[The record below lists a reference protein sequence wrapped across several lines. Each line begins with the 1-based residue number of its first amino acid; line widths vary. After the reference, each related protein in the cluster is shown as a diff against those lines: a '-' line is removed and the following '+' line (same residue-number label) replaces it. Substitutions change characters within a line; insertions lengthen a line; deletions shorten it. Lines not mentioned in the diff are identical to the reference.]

1 MPDWQESLTVGGLR
15 CRGFVPTGMERLTQ
29 DWRSPVLRRWISVS
43 VFSVP
48 AVRLAAPAFALS
60 LALAACSGG
69 TSGLPGFDTQQ
80 AQPPGGTAP
89 TGQTIG
95 QGKVRVGLILPLTAE
110 GQGATVGNALKNAA
124 EMALAEFPGAD
135 LTLLVKDDRGTP
147 QGAQAAAQEA
157 LAEGAELIIG
167 PLFAPSVQAAA
178 QVARGGAKPVM
189 AFSSDSNVAG
199 RNVYLLSFPPE
210 NDVNRVIAYASAQG
224 RKSFAA
230 LIPDTAYGSVVEAA
244 FRQAVADRGAR
255 AVAIERFGSDANSMR
270 AAVTRLGP
278 AFAQA
283 DALFVPAAADAMP
296 ALGLALQQGGYDPAK
311 VKPLGTGVWNDAN
324 VARVPAVQGGWFA
337 SPDTAGFNAFAGRYQ
352 QRFNSA
358 PTRTATLAY
367 DAVSLAAALARTQG
381 SQRFSESVLT
391 NPSGFA
397 GADGVF
403 RFRPDGRV
411 ERGLAVLELRNGQ
424 IVTVNAAPR
433 DLGPRTQ

>member
-1 MPDWQESLTVGGLR
+1 MLRHRHSIPVSRAVSRLRLPALTLGV
-15 CRGFVPTGMERLTQ
+15 
-29 DWRSPVLRRWISVS
+29 
-43 VFSVP
+43 
-48 AVRLAAPAFALS
+48 ALI
-60 LALAACSGG
+60 LGACSGG
-69 TSGLPGFDTQQ
+69 TGGLPGFDSSTPAAPQSQ
-80 AQPPGGTAP
+80 APSS
-89 TGQTIG
+89 GQTLG
-95 QGKVRVGLILPLTAE
+95 NGKVRVGLILPLTAE
-110 GQGATVGNALKNAA
+110 GQGAVVGNSLKNAA

-147 QGAQAAAQEA
+147 DGAQAAAQEA
-157 LAEGAELIIG
+157 LREGAELIIG
-167 PLFAPSVQAAA
+167 PLFAPSVQAAG
-178 QVARGGAKPVM
+178 QVARGANRPVM
-189 AFSSDSNVAG
+189 AFSSDSNVAARG
-199 RNVYLLSFPPE
+199 VYLLSFPPE
-210 NDVNRVIAYASAQG
+210 NDVNRVISYASAQG

-230 LIPDTAYGSVVEAA
+230 LVPDTAYGKVVEAA
-244 FRQAVADRGAR
+244 FQQAVANRGAR

-270 AAVTRLGP
+270 AAVGRLMP
-278 AFAQA
+278 ALGQS
-283 DALFVPAAADAMP
+283 DALLVPAGADSMP

-311 VKPLGTGVWNDAN
+311 VKPLGTGVWNDAS
-324 VARVPAVQGGWFA
+324 VARVPAIQGGWFA

-391 NPSGFA
+391 NASGFA

-403 RFRPDGRV
+403 RFRPDGQN

>member
-1 MPDWQESLTVGGLR
+1 
-15 CRGFVPTGMERLTQ
+15 
-29 DWRSPVLRRWISVS
+29 
-43 VFSVP
+43 
-48 AVRLAAPAFALS
+48 
-60 LALAACSGG
+60 
-69 TSGLPGFDTQQ
+69 
-80 AQPPGGTAP
+80 
-89 TGQTIG
+89 
-95 QGKVRVGLILPLTAE
+95 
-110 GQGATVGNALKNAA
+110 
-124 EMALAEFPGAD
+124 
-135 LTLLVKDDRGTP
+135 
-147 QGAQAAAQEA
+147 
-157 LAEGAELIIG
+157 
-167 PLFAPSVQAAA
+167 
-178 QVARGGAKPVM
+178 
-189 AFSSDSNVAG
+189 
-199 RNVYLLSFPPE
+199 
-210 NDVNRVIAYASAQG
+210 
-224 RKSFAA
+224 
-230 LIPDTAYGSVVEAA
+230 
-244 FRQAVADRGAR
+244 
-255 AVAIERFGSDANSMR
+255 
-270 AAVTRLGP
+270 
-278 AFAQA
+278 
-283 DALFVPAAADAMP
+283 MP

-324 VARVPAVQGGWFA
+324 VARVPAIQGGWFA

>member
-1 MPDWQESLTVGGLR
+1 MPDWQESSTVGGLR
-15 CRGFVPTGMERLTQ
+15 CRGLALLRLERLIQ
-29 DWRSPVLRRWISVS
+29 DWRSPVSRRRNRVS
-43 VFSVP
+43 VAFVP
-48 AVRLAAPAFALS
+48 LLAVA

-69 TSGLPGFDTQQ
+69 TSGLPGFDTQPG
-80 AQPPGGTAP
+80 QPQGTAVNS
-89 TGQTIG
+89 GQTIG

-110 GQGATVGNALKNAA
+110 GQGATVGNALRNAA

-135 LTLLVKDDRGTP
+135 LTLLVKDDRGTA

-157 LAEGAELIIG
+157 LSEGAELIIG
-167 PLFAPSVQAAA
+167 PLFAPSVQAVA
-178 QVARGGAKPVM
+178 QVARGGGRPVM

-199 RNVYLLSFPPE
+199 RNVYLLSFLPE
-210 NDVNRVIAYASAQG
+210 NDVNRVIAYAVSQG
-224 RKSFAA
+224 RKSIAA
-230 LIPDTAYGSVVEAA
+230 LVPDTAYGKVVEAA
-244 FRQAVADRGAR
+244 FQQAIADRGAR
-255 AVAIERFGSDANSMR
+255 AVAIERFGADATSMR

-278 AFAQA
+278 ALAQA

-311 VKPLGTGVWNDAN
+311 VKPLGTGVWNDGN
-324 VARVPAVQGGWFA
+324 VARVPAIQGGWFA
-337 SPDTAGFNAFAGRYQ
+337 SPDTAGFTAFASRYQ

-358 PTRTATLAY
+358 PTRTATLSY

-381 SQRFSESVLT
+381 SQRFSEGVLT
-391 NPSGFA
+391 NASGFA